1 MQFAW
6 GTVDHAY
13 CMAMEAAEFAARRT
27 ALGLSQ
33 SAIATALGVDQGTIS
48 RWESGKTRIPAAIEL
63 ALTTLK
69 ENPHP
74 MSESHRPRIL
84 IADPV
89 APEGIE
95 LLRAVGEVDVQT
107 GLAPDALINI
117 VGNYDAL
124 VVRSETKVTRPVLEA
139 ATRMQVVGRAGVGV
153 DNIDLDAATERG
165 VIVVNAP
172 QGNTVAAAEHTIAL
186 LMSLARHVP
195 QADASMRAGKWDRK
209 TYIGTEIR
217 GKTLGIV
224 GLGKIGS
231 EVARRAVAME
241 MRVLAHDPFVPVER
255 VRALGVE
262 SVDFEQ
268 MIMLSDF
275 ISVHPPLTAAT
286 QGLIGEAE
294 IARMKDGVR
303 LINVA
308 RGGIIEEAALAAAVA
323 SGKVAGAA
331 VDVFT
336 AEPPV
341 DSPLLGDP
349 RIIVT
354 PHLGASTAEAQER
367 VAVDVAEQI
376 VEVLGGKPARYAV
389 NAPMLAP
396 ETLQVIQPY
405 MAVAEML
412 GSVATQLVTGKLES
426 IEIEYYGEIAEH
438 DITPLRASVIRG
450 LLRPISEENVNI
462 VNANLVAQSRGW
474 DIEERKRTSHDTF
487 LNLIHVK
494 VGTSEAE
501 VTVGGTVEH
510 GHPNIVIINGLDMDL
525 VPEHGTFLLACDNED
540 RPGMIGRVG
549 TLLGGWDINIQSMQV
564 GRRGRRGRALMVI
577 AVDESPTPEQ
587 LAAIEAIDGI
597 YNVRLVRF

>member
-1 MQFAW
+1 MHTAW
-6 GTVDHAY
+6 HMD
-13 CMAMEAAEFAARRT
+13 AARFAAARM

-48 RWESGKTRIPAAIEL
+48 RWESGKVRIPAAIQL
-63 ALTTLK
+63 ALATLK
-69 ENPHP
+69 ESLEP
-74 MSESHRPRIL
+74 MPDRTRPRIL

-95 LLRAVGEVDVQT
+95 MLRAAGDVDVNT
-107 GLAPDALINI
+107 GLAADALIGI
-117 VGNYDAL
+117 IGNYEAL
-124 VVRSETKVTRPVLEA
+124 VVRSETKVTRPVIEA
-139 ATRMQVVGRAGVGV
+139 ASRMQVIGRAGVGV

-172 QGNTVAAAEHTIAL
+172 QGNTIAAAEHTLAL

-209 TYIGTEIR
+209 SYLGTEIR

-255 VRALGVE
+255 ARALGVE

-268 MIMLSDF
+268 LIMLSDF
-275 ISVHPPLTAAT
+275 ITVHPPLTATT
-286 QGLIGEAE
+286 QGMIGEAE
-294 IARMKDGVR
+294 IARMKEGVR

-308 RGGIIEEAALAAAVA
+308 RGGIIDEAALAAAVA

-331 VDVFT
+331 IDVFT
-336 AEPPV
+336 SEPPKDNPLV
-341 DSPLLGDP
+341 DDP
-349 RIIVT
+349 RIIIT

-367 VAVDVAEQI
+367 VAIDVAEQI

-405 MAVAEML
+405 MAAGELL
-412 GSVATQLVTGKLES
+412 GTVATQLVTGKLES

-450 LLRPISEENVNI
+450 LLKPISEENVNM

-474 DIEERKRTSHDTF
+474 NIEERKRTSHDTF
-487 LNLIHVK
+487 INLIHVK

-525 VPEHGTFLLACDNED
+525 VPEPGTFLLACDNED

-549 TLLGGWDINIQSMQV
+549 TLLGTWDINIQSMQV
-564 GRRGRRGRALMVI
+564 GRRGRRGRALMAI

-587 LAAIEAIDGI
+587 LASIEAIDGI

>member
-1 MQFAW
+1 MHTAW
-6 GTVDHAY
+6 HMD
-13 CMAMEAAEFAARRT
+13 AAEFAAARI

-48 RWESGKTRIPAAIEL
+48 RWESGKVRIPAAIQL
-63 ALTTLK
+63 ALATLK
-69 ENPHP
+69 EKLEP
-74 MSESHRPRIL
+74 MPENRRPRIL

-95 LLRAVGEVDVQT
+95 MLRTAGDVDVNT
-107 GLAPDALINI
+107 GLAADTLVGII
-117 VGNYDAL
+117 GNYDAL
-124 VVRSETKVTRPVLEA
+124 VVRSETKVTRPVIEA
-139 ATRMQVVGRAGVGV
+139 ATRMQVIGRAGVGV

-172 QGNTVAAAEHTIAL
+172 QGNTIAAAEHTLAL
-186 LMSLARHVP
+186 LMALARHVP
-195 QADASMRAGKWDRK
+195 QADASMRSGKWDRK
-209 TYIGTEIR
+209 NYLGTEIR

-241 MRVLAHDPFVPVER
+241 MRVLAHDPFVPAER

-268 MIMLSDF
+268 LIMLSDF
-275 ISVHPPLTAAT
+275 ITVHPPLTAST
-286 QGLIGEAE
+286 QGMIGEAE
-294 IARMKDGVR
+294 MARMKDGIR

-308 RGGIIEEAALAAAVA
+308 RGGIIDEAALVAAVA

-331 VDVFT
+331 IDVFT
-336 AEPPV
+336 AEPPR
-341 DSPLLGDP
+341 DNPLIGDP

-376 VEVLGGKPARYAV
+376 VEVLAGKPARYAV

-396 ETLQVIQPY
+396 ETLKVIQPY
-405 MAVAEML
+405 MAAAELL

-450 LLRPISEENVNI
+450 LLRPISEENVNM
-462 VNANLVAQSRGW
+462 VNANLVALSRGW
-474 DIEERKRTSHDTF
+474 NIEERKRTSHDTF

-494 VGTSEAE
+494 VGTTESE

-525 VPEHGTFLLACDNED
+525 VPEPGTFLLACDNED

-564 GRRGRRGRALMVI
+564 GRRGRRGRALMAI

-587 LAAIEAIDGI
+587 LGAIEAIDGI

>member
-6 GTVDHAY
+6 GIVDHAY
-13 CMAMEAAEFAARRT
+13 CMTMEAAEFAARRT

-48 RWESGKTRIPAAIEL
+48 RWESGKTRIPAAVEL
-63 ALTTLK
+63 ALATLK
-69 ENPHP
+69 ENPQP
-74 MSESHRPRIL
+74 MPASQRPRIL

-95 LLRAVGEVDVQT
+95 LLRSAGDVDVNT
-107 GLAPDALINI
+107 GLAPDALIDI
-117 VGNYDAL
+117 IGNYDAL

-172 QGNTVAAAEHTIAL
+172 QGNTVAAAEHTVAL
-186 LMSLARHVP
+186 LMALARHVA

-217 GKTLGIV
+217 GKTLGII

-262 SVDFEQ
+262 SADFEQ
-268 MIMLSDF
+268 LIMLSDF

-286 QGLIGEAE
+286 QGIIGEAE
-294 IARMKDGVR
+294 MARMKDGVR

-308 RGGIIEEAALAAAVA
+308 RGGIIDEAALAAAVA
-323 SGKVAGAA
+323 SGKVGGAA
-331 VDVFT
+331 IDVFT

-341 DSPLLGDP
+341 DNPLLGDP

-376 VEVLGGKPARYAV
+376 VEVFGGKPARYAV

-487 LNLIHVK
+487 LNLVHVK

>member
-6 GTVDHAY
+6 GIVDHAY
-13 CMAMEAAEFAARRT
+13 CMTMEAAEFAARRT

-48 RWESGKTRIPAAIEL
+48 RWESGKTRIPAAVEL
-63 ALTTLK
+63 ALATLK
-69 ENPHP
+69 ENPQP
-74 MSESHRPRIL
+74 MPASQRPRIL

-95 LLRAVGEVDVQT
+95 LLRSAGDVDVNT
-107 GLAPDALINI
+107 GLAPDALIDI
-117 VGNYDAL
+117 IGNYDAL

-172 QGNTVAAAEHTIAL
+172 QGNTVAAAEHTVAL
-186 LMSLARHVP
+186 LMALARHVA

-217 GKTLGIV
+217 GKTLGII

-268 MIMLSDF
+268 LIMLSDF

-286 QGLIGEAE
+286 QGIIGEAE
-294 IARMKDGVR
+294 MARMKDGVR

-308 RGGIIEEAALAAAVA
+308 RGGIIDEAALAAAVA
-323 SGKVAGAA
+323 SGKVGGAA
-331 VDVFT
+331 IDVFT

-341 DSPLLGDP
+341 DNPLLGDP

-376 VEVLGGKPARYAV
+376 VEVFGGKPARYAV

-487 LNLIHVK
+487 LNLVHVK

>member
-1 MQFAW
+1 MHTAW
-6 GTVDHAY
+6 HMDAP
-13 CMAMEAAEFAARRT
+13 EFAAARI

-48 RWESGKTRIPAAIEL
+48 RWESGKVRIPAAIQL
-63 ALTTLK
+63 ALATLK
-69 ENPHP
+69 ENLEP
-74 MSESHRPRIL
+74 MPENRRPRIL

-95 LLRAVGEVDVQT
+95 MLRTAGDVDVNT
-107 GLAPDALINI
+107 GLAADTLIGI
-117 VGNYDAL
+117 IGNYDAL
-124 VVRSETKVTRPVLEA
+124 VVRSETKVTRPVIEA
-139 ATRMQVVGRAGVGV
+139 ATRMQVIGRAGVGV

-172 QGNTVAAAEHTIAL
+172 QGNTIAAAEHTLAL
-186 LMSLARHVP
+186 LMALARHVP
-195 QADASMRAGKWDRK
+195 QADASMRSGKWDRK
-209 TYIGTEIR
+209 NYLGTEIR

-241 MRVLAHDPFVPVER
+241 MRVLAHDPFVPAER

-268 MIMLSDF
+268 LIMLSDF
-275 ISVHPPLTAAT
+275 ITVHPPLTAST
-286 QGLIGEAE
+286 QGMIGEAE
-294 IARMKDGVR
+294 MARMKDGIR

-308 RGGIIEEAALAAAVA
+308 RGGIIDEAALVAAVA

-331 VDVFT
+331 IDVFT
-336 AEPPV
+336 AEPPR
-341 DSPLLGDP
+341 DNPLIGDP

-376 VEVLGGKPARYAV
+376 VEVLAGKPARYAV

-396 ETLQVIQPY
+396 ETLKVIQPY
-405 MAVAEML
+405 MAAAELL

-450 LLRPISEENVNI
+450 LLRPISEENVNM
-462 VNANLVAQSRGW
+462 VNANLVALSRGW
-474 DIEERKRTSHDTF
+474 NIEERKRTSHDTF

-494 VGTSEAE
+494 VGTTESE

-525 VPEHGTFLLACDNED
+525 VPEPGTFLLACDNED

-564 GRRGRRGRALMVI
+564 GRRGRRGRALMAI

-587 LAAIEAIDGI
+587 LGAIEAIDGI